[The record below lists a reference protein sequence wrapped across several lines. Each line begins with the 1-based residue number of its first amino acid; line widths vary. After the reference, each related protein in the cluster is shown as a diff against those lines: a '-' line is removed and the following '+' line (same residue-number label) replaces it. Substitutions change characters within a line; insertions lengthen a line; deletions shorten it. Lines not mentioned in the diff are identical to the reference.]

1 VNIRPAEPADRPAL
15 QALAAQ
21 SLPSWPADAFAP
33 ADARQ
38 TLVAELPPHGLVGFV
53 VVQFAF
59 DEAELQALAV
69 AAGFRRQGLG
79 AALTDAAVACARR
92 RRARVMF
99 LEVRAGNHAAQAL
112 YRRLGFET
120 FGQRRRYYRDPEED
134 AVLMRATLN
143 TPPPHG

>member
-1 VNIRPAEPADRPAL
+1 MNIRPAEPADRSAL

-38 TLVAELPPHGLVGFV
+38 TLIAELPPHGPVGFA

-99 LEVRAGNHAAQAL
+99 LEVRAGNRAAQAL
-112 YRRLGFET
+112 YRRVGFVVY
-120 FGQRRRYYRDPEED
+120 GRRPRYYRDPEED
-134 AVLMRATLN
+134 AVLMRAALD
-143 TPPPHG
+143 TPLPQS

>member
-1 VNIRPAEPADRPAL
+1 MTIRPAEAADRSAL
-15 QALAAQ
+15 QALAAEA
-21 SLPSWPADAFAP
+21 LPSWPPDAFAP

-38 TLVAELPPHGLVGFV
+38 TLVAELPPHGLVGFA
-53 VVQFAF
+53 VVQFAL

-79 AALTDAAVACARR
+79 AALTDAAFACARR

-112 YRRLGFET
+112 YRGLGFEAY
-120 FGQRRRYYRDPEED
+120 GRRPRYYRHPEED
-134 AVLMRATLN
+134 AVLMRTGLDAPL
-143 TPPPHG
+143 PKI